1 MGLTKQVRSS
11 IYLVVFLYNG
21 LKIILV
27 MNIKKGQSRNM
38 SQSIEHKTKKTKMRM
53 RVVNQTLEKLNRE
66 RMLKRMMKLIRVL
79 QVIKIQ

>member
-11 IYLVVFLYNG
+11 IYSVVFLYNG

-27 MNIKKGQSRNM
+27 MNIKKGQSKNM
-38 SQSIEHKTKKTKMRM
+38 SQSIENKTKKTKMKM

-66 RMLKRMMKLIRVL
+66 RMVKKMMKLIRV
-79 QVIKIQ
+79 V